1 MRILLIVISLAAL
14 PGLAFARGNRANT
27 WEWSFAA
34 IYQDSASSG
43 AEGGSKLKLYSVFGL
58 GINFG
63 YNFTDK
69 LYLCG

>member
-1 MRILLIVISLAAL
+1 MRLLLIVISLASL
-14 PGLAFARGNRANT
+14 PGLAFAQGNRANT

-34 IYQDSASSG
+34 IYQDSAGSG
-43 AEGGSKLKLYSVFGL
+43 AEGGSNLKLDSELGF

-69 LYLCG
+69 L